1 MDATRAS
8 VAGTH
13 AVPPGTL
20 PPLPGTEAAAIGLLA
35 LAIMMFPLLWPL
47 AEHFNVMAHEG
58 AHTVVGTLMGFTLVG
73 VKLKKNAEGETEWD
87 KGTPNTGLRRTLT
100 RVVGY
105 LGPSGFGLGAAKLI
119 ETGHIIA
126 VLWIAIV
133 LLAVLLY
140 LIRDSFGVLSVP
152 VAIALIVFV
161 MRYAHGGLEEAFT
174 YLLTWV
180 LLLSGV
186 RVAVKDGAGAGDADN
201 LYKTTNIPRVFWAWL
216 WLAGTVLA
224 VVIGGKWLVLRS

>member
-1 MDATRAS
+1 M
-8 VAGTH
+8 
-13 AVPPGTL
+13 L
-20 PPLPGTEAAAIGLLA
+20 
-35 LAIMMFPLLWPL
+35 PLLWPL

-73 VKLKKNAEGETEWD
+73 VRLNKKAEGETEWA

-140 LIRDSFGVLSVP
+140 LIRNSFGVLSVP
-152 VAIALIVFV
+152 VAIGLIVLV
-161 MRYAHGGLEEAFT
+161 MRYAHSGLEEAFT

-186 RVAVKDGAGAGDADN
+186 RVAVNDGAGAGDADN
-201 LYKTTNIPRVFWAWL
+201 LYKTTNIPRAFWAWL